1 MKKQTQ
7 AIHSRFQT
15 KDAYGSLAMPVYHT
29 AAYEFDNA
37 TEMADAFCGKT
48 DAPDYSRVTNPT
60 VTYFENKVKAMCN
73 AHGVI
78 AVSSGM
84 AAISNTLICL
94 TAAGKNIVT
103 SRHLFGNTYS
113 LIAGTM
119 MRFGVKPHLTDLTN
133 LKEVEDAIDND
144 TACIFMEIITNPQ
157 MEVADI
163 AALAE
168 IAHKKGIPLVADTTM
183 IPFTQFDAHSLG
195 VDIEVVSSTKYL
207 SGGATS
213 IGGLVI
219 DYGTTPN
226 FTDRMRKEL
235 LMNLGAYMTP
245 HVAYMQNL
253 GLETLDARYRVQA
266 DNALRVA
273 QALKNVEQ
281 IKRVNY
287 IGLEDNPFYELSR
300 RQFGKTSGAMLTIDL
315 ESQEACFDCINRL
328 QLVRRAT
335 NLFDNKS
342 LAIHP
347 ASTIFGNFTPRQREK
362 MDVLDTT
369 IRLSIGLEAAEDIIE
384 DIKRSLTPDSLT
396 PGPSP
401 IERGE

>member
-133 LKEVEDAIDND
+133 LKEVENAIDND

-168 IAHKKGIPLVADTTM
+168 IAHKNGIPLVADTTM

-300 RQFGKTSGAMLTIDL
+300 RRFGKTSGAMLTIDL
-315 ESQEACFDCINRL
+315 DSQEACFDFINRL
-328 QLVRRAT
+328 QVVRRAT
-335 NLFDNKS
+335 NLFDNKT

-347 ASTIFGNFTPRQREK
+347 ASTIFGNFTPRQRQK

-384 DIKRSLTPDSLT
+384 DIVRSVE
-396 PGPSP
+396 G
-401 IERGE
+401 

>member
-7 AIHSRFQT
+7 AIQTRFQSQ
-15 KDAYGSLAMPVYHT
+15 DAYGSLAMPVYHT

-37 TEMADAFCGKT
+37 TEMADAFCGRT

-60 VTYFENKVKAMCN
+60 VIYFENKVKALCN
-73 AHGVI
+73 AAGVI
-78 AVSSGM
+78 AVNSGM
-84 AAISNTLICL
+84 AAISNTLLCL
-94 TAAGKNIVT
+94 TATGKNIVT
-103 SRHLFGNTYS
+103 SRHLFGNTYA
-113 LIAGTM
+113 LIGGTM
-119 MRFGVKPHLTDLTN
+119 LRFGVKPRMTDLTN
-133 LKEVEDAIDND
+133 LQEVEAAIDND
-144 TACIFMEIITNPQ
+144 TACLFMEIITNPQ

-163 AALAE
+163 TALAE

-226 FTDRMRKEL
+226 FTSRMRKEM

-266 DNALRVA
+266 GNALKVA
-273 QALKNVEQ
+273 RALKSEEK

-287 IGLEDNPFYELSR
+287 IGLEDNPFYDISR
-300 RQFGKTSGAMLTIDL
+300 RQFGDTSGAMLTIDL
-315 ESQEACFDCINRL
+315 ESEQACFDFINRL
-328 QLVRRAT
+328 QVVRRAT

-347 ASTIFGNFTPRQREK
+347 ASTIFGNFTPRQRQK

-384 DIKRSLTPDSLT
+384 DIRRSLPPTPLQ
-396 PGPSP
+396 
-401 IERGE
+401 

>member
-48 DAPDYSRVTNPT
+48 DAPDYSRVTNPS

-133 LKEVEDAIDND
+133 LKEVENAIDND

-163 AALAE
+163 AALAD

-253 GLETLDARYRVQA
+253 GLETLDARYKVQA

-273 QALKNVEQ
+273 QALKDVKQ

-315 ESQEACFDCINRL
+315 DSQEACFDFINRL
-328 QLVRRAT
+328 QVVRRAT
-335 NLFDNKS
+335 NLFDNKT

-347 ASTIFGNFTPRQREK
+347 ASTIFGNFTPRQRQK

-384 DIKRSLTPDSLT
+384 DIVRSVE
-396 PGPSP
+396 G
-401 IERGE
+401 

>member
-1 MKKQTQ
+1 
-7 AIHSRFQT
+7 
-15 KDAYGSLAMPVYHT
+15 MPVYHT

-37 TEMADAFCGKT
+37 TEMADAFCGRI

-60 VTYFENKVKAMCN
+60 VTYFENKVQELTGA
-73 AHGVI
+73 AGVV
-78 AVSSGM
+78 AVNSGM
-84 AAISNTLICL
+84 AAISNTLLCL
-94 TAAGKNIVT
+94 SATGKNIVS
-103 SRHLFGNTYS
+103 SRHLFGNTYA
-113 LIAGTM
+113 LIGGTLL
-119 MRFGVKPHLTDLTN
+119 RFGVKPKLIDLTN
-133 LKEVEDAIDND
+133 AEEVAAAIDND

-163 AALAE
+163 KALADL
-168 IAHKKGIPLVADTTM
+168 AHEKGVPLVADTTM
-183 IPFTQFDAHSLG
+183 IPFTQFNSHELG

-226 FTDRMRKEL
+226 FTKRMRQEM

-245 HVAYMQNL
+245 HVAYMQNI
-253 GLETLDARYRVQA
+253 GLETLDARYRLQA
-266 DNALRVA
+266 SNALAVA
-273 QALKNVEQ
+273 KALREVKK

-287 IGLEDNPFYELSR
+287 IGLEDNPYYELSR
-300 RQFGKTSGAMLTIDL
+300 RQFGETSGAMLTIDL
-315 ESQEACFDCINRL
+315 ESQQACYDFINRL

-362 MDVLDTT
+362 MEVLDTT
-369 IRLSIGLEAAEDIIE
+369 IRLSIGLEDAEDIIE
-384 DIKRSLTPDSLT
+384 DIVRAV
-396 PGPSP
+396 
-401 IERGE
+401 